1 MYPKPVYK
9 SASFWTM
16 LVAVVAQLLVGLN
29 YGLEAAMLGTISATV
44 IGYLVQRGIIQ
55 KENVKADSQWD
66 EGYSQGKAYGIKI
79 GKGEAEDL

>member
-1 MYPKPVYK
+1 MYPKPIYK

-55 KENVKADSQWD
+55 KENIDATKQWND
-66 EGYSQGKAYGIKI
+66 GYETGQNDAYREMSK
-79 GKGEAEDL
+79 

>member
-1 MYPKPVYK
+1 MYPKPIYK

-29 YGLEAAMLGTISATV
+29 YGLEAAMLGTISATI

-55 KENVKADSQWD
+55 KENVKAGSQWD
-66 EGYSQGKAYGIKI
+66 EGYASGKAYGIKI
-79 GKGEAEDL
+79 GKGEAEDF